1 MRDFWLSWGYLVG
14 VLAGIFL
21 AVRFILPYVLPFAL
35 GAAVAVII
43 EPAVELVQ
51 RRGKLSRG
59 LAVAV
64 VLSLVMFAGLYLLYL
79 IMATLIGEL
88 LRLYQQLPQNYPSA
102 LVRADELVRLFGEAL
117 PALPDPLRLSFEAQL
132 ASLYQDLTALVGG
145 VVQGVRRA
153 PGLVTV
159 WMVAI
164 LAAFFI
170 SRDRREINRFLL
182 NLLPAVWR
190 ERARRANA
198 DVLRSV
204 LGLVNAQ
211 LVLVGL
217 TATFATIALRLAGV
231 AYAGAIGLA
240 VGVLDLLPVLGPG
253 LIFLPWSAYA
263 LLTGQPGLSAYLIAV
278 YVVMAGVRYAIQPRL
293 IGRRIGMH
301 PLATLLALYLG
312 VQLFGVN
319 GLLIGPLAAIIV
331 KALVQSGI
339 LPLFPGRPVS
349 PR

>member
-1 MRDFWLSWGYLVG
+1 MRDFWLSWVYLFG
-14 VLAGIFL
+14 VLTGIFL

-35 GAAVAVII
+35 GAALAVVI
-43 EPAVELVQ
+43 EPVVEFAQ
-51 RRGKLSRG
+51 RRGKISRG

-64 VLSLVMFAGLYLLYL
+64 VLSLVMLAGLYLLYL
-79 IMATLIGEL
+79 VVATLIGEL
-88 LRLYQQLPQNYPSA
+88 LRLYQQLPHDYAAS

-117 PALPDPLRLSFEAQL
+117 PALPDPLRLSFEAQV
-132 ASLYQDLTALVGG
+132 AALYQELTELVGG
-145 VVQGVRRA
+145 LAQGVGRA
-153 PGLVTV
+153 PALVTV

-164 LAAFFI
+164 LSAFFI

-190 ERARRANA
+190 DRVRRANA

-217 TATFATIALRLAGV
+217 TAAFATLALRLAGV

-263 LLTGQPGLSAYLIAV
+263 LLTGQPGLSAYLVGV
-278 YVVMAGVRYAIQPRL
+278 YLVMAGVRYAVQPRL

-301 PLATLLALYLG
+301 PLGTLLALYLG
-312 VQLFGVN
+312 VQFFGVN

-339 LPLFPGRPVS
+339 LPLFPGLPAS

>member
-1 MRDFWLSWGYLVG
+1 VRDFWLSWLYLLA
-14 VLAGIFL
+14 VLAGMFL

-35 GAAVAVII
+35 GTAVAVII
-43 EPAVELVQ
+43 EPAVDLVQ
-51 RRGKLSRG
+51 RRGKMSRG
-59 LAVAV
+59 LAVAL

-79 IMATLIGEL
+79 VMVTLIGEL
-88 LRLYQQLPQNYPSA
+88 VRLYQQLPQDYAAA
-102 LVRADELVRLFGEAL
+102 LIRADELVRLFGEAL
-117 PALPDPLRLSFEAQL
+117 PALPDPLRLSLEAQL
-132 ASLYQDLTALVGG
+132 ASAYQELTGLVGS
-145 VVQGVRRA
+145 VVEGFRRA

-164 LAAFFI
+164 LSAFFI

-182 NLLPAVWR
+182 SLLPAVWR
-190 ERARRANA
+190 ERVRRANA

-211 LVLVGL
+211 ILLVGL
-217 TATFATIALRLAGV
+217 TAAFATIALRLAGV
-231 AYAGAIGLA
+231 IYAAPIGLA

-263 LLTGQPGLSAYLIAV
+263 VLAGQPGFAAYLLGV
-278 YVVMAGVRYAIQPRL
+278 YLVMAGVRYAIQPRL
-293 IGRRIGMH
+293 IGHHIGLH

-312 VQLFGVN
+312 VQFFGVN
-319 GLLIGPLAAIIV
+319 GLLIGPLAAIVV
-331 KALVQSGI
+331 KAMVHSGI
-339 LPLFPGRPVS
+339 LPLFAGPPVP